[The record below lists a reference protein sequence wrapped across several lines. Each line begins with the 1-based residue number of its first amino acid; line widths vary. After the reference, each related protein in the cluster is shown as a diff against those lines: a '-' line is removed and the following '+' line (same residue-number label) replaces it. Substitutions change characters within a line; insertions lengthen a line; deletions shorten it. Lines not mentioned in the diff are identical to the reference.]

1 MKGLIIKDLFM
12 IVKNFKMY
20 FLLDAFFIIVAFVSP
35 DNVAFLA
42 MPVLIS
48 GVIPITLL
56 ANDER
61 SNWTKYL
68 GTLPYSKAQ
77 IVSAKY
83 LIGLLLQGAM
93 CAVLYAV
100 LLIHGA
106 YYGTLSPAASAELVL
121 EMFAAALL
129 CPTVCLP
136 FCFAFGTEK
145 GRIVYMVT
153 IGAIS
158 AAGIAFANSADISEG
173 VEMPEIPPFVWAVIL
188 AVYALSWLL
197 SVVVYNKKEVG
208 K

>member
-1 MKGLIIKDLFM
+1 MKGLIIKDLYM
-12 IVKNFKMY
+12 VIKNFKLY
-20 FLLDAFFIIVAFVSP
+20 FLLDIIFIITAFSSP
-35 DNVAFLA
+35 DNVAFPA
-42 MPVLIS
+42 VPVLIS

-56 ANDER
+56 AYDER

-83 LIGLLLQGAM
+83 LMGLLLQSTM
-93 CAVLYAV
+93 CAVLFAV

-106 YYGTLSPAASAELVL
+106 YYGTLSPASSAELVL

-153 IGAIS
+153 IGAIA
-158 AAGIAFANSADISEG
+158 AAGIAFANSADMSGDVKI
-173 VEMPEIPPFVWAVIL
+173 PEIPPFIWAVIL
-188 AVYALSWLL
+188 AVYVLSWLL
-197 SVVVYNKKEVG
+197 SVVIYNKKEVG